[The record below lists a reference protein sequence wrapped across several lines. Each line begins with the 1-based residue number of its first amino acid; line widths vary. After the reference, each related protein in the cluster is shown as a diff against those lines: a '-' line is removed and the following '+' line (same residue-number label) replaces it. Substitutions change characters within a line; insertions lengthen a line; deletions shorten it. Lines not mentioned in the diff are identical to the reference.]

1 MPKVSFIVAVYNS
14 MPYLTQ
20 CLDSLLAQT
29 VKDIEVI
36 CVNDCSPDNSA
47 EVISDY
53 IKKDSRVKLINHTTN
68 KRQGGAWNTGVQA
81 ASGEYLCFVDADD
94 WLELDYA
101 EVLTNTGNED
111 EIIVARHF
119 FNGSKLVNNIEAGWY
134 SKCNGDIKLYM
145 LLYGFFF
152 ITNFYKKSLFNN
164 FSFVENNMY
173 HDFMTHLLFFK
184 TDNIEFTNKAGYH
197 YRTDNIST
205 QRSVNN
211 KSFWG
216 RLDVA
221 KLEYE
226 SYKQIEKAASYKHAI
241 EYHFY
246 ELFYMN
252 TLIRAFWGYT
262 KLNWDYINIVRNETQ
277 VIVPSI
283 KKNIY
288 YQKRFERLSKV
299 MRLPIYFFEVLPDW
313 LVTGLHK
320 TYWVIRNIIK
330 K

>member
-53 IKKDSRVKLINHTTN
+53 IKIDSRVKLINHTTN

-101 EVLTNTGNED
+101 EVLTNTENEAD
-111 EIIVARHF
+111 IIVARHF
-119 FNGSKLVNNIEAGWY
+119 FIGSKYVNNIEAGWY
-134 SKCNGDIKLYM
+134 SKCNEDIKLYM

-152 ITNFYKKSLFNN
+152 ITNFYKKSLFDN

-184 TDNIEFTNKAGYH
+184 TDNIDFTNKVGYH

-205 QRSVNN
+205 QRSVDN

-226 SYKQIEKAASYKHAI
+226 SYKQIEKAASYQHAI

-262 KLNWDYINIVRNETQ
+262 KLNWDYINMVRNETQ
-277 VIVPSI
+277 AIVPSI

-320 TYWVIRNIIK
+320 TYWVIRKFIK

>member
-20 CLDSLLAQT
+20 CLDSLLGQT

-47 EVISDY
+47 KVIQEY
-53 IKKDSRVKLINHTTN
+53 IKKDPRVKLINHTTN
-68 KRQGGAWNTGVQA
+68 KRQGGAWNTGVKA
-81 ASGEYLCFVDADD
+81 ALGEYLCFVDADD
-94 WLELDYA
+94 WLELDYT
-101 EVLTNTGNED
+101 EVLTNTENEAD
-111 EIIVARHF
+111 IIVAERF
-119 FNGSKLVNNIEAGWY
+119 FNGNKLVDNIEAGLY
-134 SKCNGDIKLYM
+134 SKCHGDIRLYM

-152 ITNFYKKSLFNN
+152 ITNFYKRSLFES

-184 TDNIEFTNKAGYH
+184 TDKIVFTSKAGYH
-197 YRTDNIST
+197 YRTDNVST
-205 QRSVNN
+205 QRSINN

-221 KLEYE
+221 KLEHD
-226 SYKQIEKAASYKHAI
+226 SYKQIDVAESYKDAI
-241 EYHFY
+241 DYHFY

-262 KLNWDYINIVRNETQ
+262 KLNWGYINNVRKETIVT
-277 VIVPSI
+277 VPNI
-283 KKNIY
+283 KNNHY

-299 MRLPIYFFEVLPDW
+299 MSLPIHFFEVLPDW
-313 LVTGLHK
+313 IVTGLHK
-320 TYWVIRNIIK
+320 IYWVIRKIIRK
-330 K
+330 